1 MISSQDFYAPFHG
14 HESRHLQDLVDHLR
28 QKQRKI
34 VFLAGDSSLDNKYWF
49 RDRAEATNGYEEVL
63 HPPRSK
69 QDIAYWINKLIVEGD
84 GYENLSPYVA
94 VNGAVEESTVGRR
107 ACGRLLS
114 QDSIIRNNIQPDD
127 YLVVSV
133 GGNDIALA
141 PNLCTALNMVTL
153 LRCTPTSCIQGANG
167 IALPCEECCCG
178 CGFSCANALFG
189 CPPSVG
195 YFIHLFK
202 TRVEAYLKNLTAIH
216 RPRKIL
222 VCQIYYPD
230 ETADG
235 SWADGTLS
243 ALGYNTDPAKL
254 QLVIR
259 KIFALATQQIQVPG
273 SEVIAVPLF
282 LALDGK
288 DSSQYVQRVEP
299 SAKGGEEM
307 ARLLVDAMVD
317 DGGKAQMEARF
328 QLHREKMDRLLEGE
342 VG

>member
-1 MISSQDFYAPFHG
+1 M
-14 HESRHLQDLVDHLR
+14 
-28 QKQRKI
+28 
-34 VFLAGDSSLDNKYWF
+34 
-49 RDRAEATNGYEEVL
+49 
-63 HPPRSK
+63 
-69 QDIAYWINKLIVEGD
+69 
-84 GYENLSPYVA
+84 
-94 VNGAVEESTVGRR
+94 
-107 ACGRLLS
+107 
-114 QDSIIRNNIQPDD
+114 
-127 YLVVSV
+127 
-133 GGNDIALA
+133 
-141 PNLCTALNMVTL
+141 
-153 LRCTPTSCIQGANG
+153 
-167 IALPCEECCCG
+167 
-178 CGFSCANALFG
+178 
-189 CPPSVG
+189 G

-328 QLHREKMDRLLEGE
+328 QLHKEKMDRLL
-342 VG
+342 